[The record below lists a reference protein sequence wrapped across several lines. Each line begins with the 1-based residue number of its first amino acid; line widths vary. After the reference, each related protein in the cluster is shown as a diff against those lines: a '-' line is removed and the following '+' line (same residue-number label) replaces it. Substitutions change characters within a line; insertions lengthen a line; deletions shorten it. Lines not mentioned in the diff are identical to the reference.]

1 MKPAPFEY
9 FAPTDIA
16 EALDL
21 LAHYGD
27 EAKILAGGQSLMP
40 LMNMRLARPSVLVD
54 INRLSALSHIA
65 LDTNGA
71 LAIGALTRQRAIER
85 ASLIQTHYPLL
96 AAVMPSIGHFQIR
109 NRGTIGGSIVHAD
122 PAAELPALC
131 LALEAEFVLHSSVQQ
146 RTSGRRISFAPISPR
161 RSSPSRCSRRSAFPW
176 QAQWRW
182 GFQDLPTRG
191 DFALVGAVA
200 VLRMDNGAVCQAA
213 RLSMFGVEAQSDRR
227 GRRRCCQDNDW
238 RDGCSTSWRMSW
250 RPSWSRIRT
259 YMPPPSIA
267 ERSAGWSP
275 VGRSRWPS
283 AMRGD
288 TTSDDSAAEDSVDS
302 ER

>member
-9 FAPTDIA
+9 CAPTDKA

-21 LAHYGD
+21 LARYGD

-40 LMNMRLARPSVLVD
+40 LMNMRLARPSLLVD
-54 INRLSALSHIA
+54 INRLSALSHITFDA
-65 LDTNGA
+65 NGA

-85 ASLIQTHYPLL
+85 ASPIQTHYPLL
-96 AAVMPSIGHFQIR
+96 AAVMPSLGHFQIR
-109 NRGTIGGSIVHAD
+109 NRGTLGGSIVHAD

-146 RTSGRRISFAPISPR
+146 RTIRAEDFF
-161 RSSPSRCSRRSAFPW
+161 RSYLTTAIEPVEMLTEIRFPPW

-182 GFQDLPTRG
+182 GFQEVCRRQG

-200 VLRMDNGAVCQAA
+200 VLRIDNDAVCQAA
-213 RLSMFGVEAQSDRR
+213 RLSLFGVGGTSVRPQRAEEMLSGQRLE
-227 GRRRCCQDNDW
+227 GRVLDQL
-238 RDGCSTSWRMSW
+238 
-250 RPSWSRIRT
+250 
-259 YMPPPSIA
+259 A
-267 ERSAGWSP
+267 K
-275 VGRSRWPS
+275 VV
-283 AMRGD
+283 
-288 TTSDDSAAEDSVDS
+288 AAELEPDSDIHASAEYRREVGGVVARRAVEMALGNAGRDN

>member
-9 FAPTDIA
+9 FAPTDMA

-21 LAHYGD
+21 LARYGD

-65 LDTNGA
+65 LDANGA

-96 AAVMPSIGHFQIR
+96 AAVMPSLGHFQIR

-131 LALEAEFVLHSSVQQ
+131 IALEAEFVLRSAMRQRTISAADFFHTYLTTAIEPVEMLVGDPLSPLASSVAL
-146 RTSGRRISFAPISPR
+146 GLP
-161 RSSPSRCSRRSAFPW
+161 
-176 QAQWRW
+176 
-182 GFQDLPTRG
+182 GDLPTR
-191 DFALVGAVA
+191 
-200 VLRMDNGAVCQAA
+200 
-213 RLSMFGVEAQSDRR
+213 R
-227 GRRRCCQDNDW
+227 GFCAGRC
-238 RDGCSTSWRMSW
+238 
-250 RPSWSRIRT
+250 
-259 YMPPPSIA
+259 
-267 ERSAGWSP
+267 
-275 VGRSRWPS
+275 
-283 AMRGD
+283 RG
-288 TTSDDSAAEDSVDS
+288 SAADG
-302 ER
+302 